1 MLSSPKHERC
11 ELLPSHCPGPIKNR
25 FNTNGTSNLPVML
38 FDSSSGS
45 SWAGFLNFLENIGIC
60 LLGSE
65 IPVCK
70 FHLAKPENLFGEMR
84 SSSAFTE
91 SADEFI
97 TVKFMKTLIAKIS
110 TFTNPASY
118 TLPTSLHRLI

>member
-1 MLSSPKHERC
+1 MKGVSYF
-11 ELLPSHCPGPIKNR
+11 PSHCPGPINNR
-25 FNTNGTSNLPVML
+25 CNTNGTSNLPVMM
-38 FDSSSGS
+38 FDSSSSS

-91 SADEFI
+91 SADELI
-97 TVKFMKTLIAKIS
+97 TVKLFMMTLMAKLS
-110 TFTNPASY
+110 MFTNLASY
-118 TLPTSLHRLI
+118 TPPHIPPQAY

>member
-1 MLSSPKHERC
+1 
-11 ELLPSHCPGPIKNR
+11 
-25 FNTNGTSNLPVML
+25 ML

-70 FHLAKPENLFGEMR
+70 FHLAKPENLFGG

-91 SADEFI
+91 SADELI
-97 TVKFMKTLIAKIS
+97 TVKFMKTLMAKLS
-110 TFTNPASY
+110 MFTNLASY
-118 TLPTSLHRLI
+118 TPPHLPPQAY

>member
-1 MLSSPKHERC
+1 
-11 ELLPSHCPGPIKNR
+11 
-25 FNTNGTSNLPVML
+25 ML

-91 SADEFI
+91 SADELI

-110 TFTNPASY
+110 TFTNLASY
-118 TLPTSLHRLI
+118 TPPHIPPQAY